1 MAKNLVIVES
11 PAKAKTIENFL
22 GKDFTVKSS
31 FGHVRDLVK
40 KGMAVDTDKGFAPV
54 YEISPDK
61 EKVIAELKKL
71 AKAADIVWLA
81 TDEDREGEAISWHL
95 SEALNLD
102 EKKTRR
108 IVFHE
113 ITKPAILKAID
124 SPRKIDKHLVDAQQA
139 RRILDRLVGF
149 ELSPILWKKVKPSL
163 SAGRVQSVTVRLIV
177 EREREIMSFKSTS
190 SYKVSAIFTSGG
202 QKFKAELRSNFRN
215 IEDARAF
222 LQACSKSTF
231 TVTSLET
238 KPGRKSPA
246 APFTTSTLQQD
257 ASRKLGFSPK
267 RTMVVAQRLYESG
280 KITYMRTDSVN
291 LSEIALEK
299 TKEVVTKMFGAKY
312 VNIRHYKTKS
322 KGAQEAHEAIR
333 PTYLEQNAVDGERDE
348 QRLYDLIWK
357 RTVASQMAEAELEKT
372 TAVISV
378 SGASETFVAQGEVIK
393 FDGFLAVY
401 MESSDDD
408 DANEGGDND
417 EAMLPVLKT
426 GQKLD
431 SHSITATQRFTH
443 HPPRYTEAALVKKL
457 EELGIGR
464 PSTYA
469 PTISTVQDR
478 GYVVKEEREG
488 KQRTYDVLT
497 LAGGKINEEKRTEIT
512 GAEKNKLFPSD
523 IGMVVTDFL
532 QEHFPKIMDYHFTA
546 SVEEEF
552 DEIAEGKVNWKK
564 MLESFYRPFHS
575 DVEKTEETS
584 ERASGEREL
593 GVDPV
598 TGKRVFVR
606 IGRFG
611 PLVQIGDSED
621 PDKKFASLRKDMRL
635 ETITFEDAMEL
646 FKLPKNV
653 GSYKGKELVVGIG
666 RFGPYV
672 KWGEAYV
679 SIPRGEDPMKVELER
694 AIQLV
699 QDKEAADAP
708 IAQYKGVGV
717 TKGKGR
723 FGPFIKYGDLFIN
736 VPRAYDFDNLTQ
748 GNIEELVDK
757 KLEKE
762 ANRYIKQWPEEK
774 IALENGRWGP
784 FIRFGKDMLKLGRT
798 AKGEKLTPE
807 DVADLS
813 LEEVRKMI
821 EEQKPGAFDKK
832 GAKKGAAKKGAKAPA
847 KASVRSKQTR
857 SVGAKA
863 IAKRAFPA
871 KRKPPS
877 VGTRTV
883 VRKGAS
889 KKAKAAKKKR

>member
-11 PAKAKTIENFL
+11 PAKAKTIETFL

-40 KGMAVDTDKGFAPV
+40 KGMAVDTDKGFTPV
-54 YEISPDK
+54 YEVSPDK
-61 EKVIAELKKL
+61 ERVIAELKKL

-113 ITKPAILKAID
+113 ITKPAILKAIE

-177 EREREIMSFKSTS
+177 EREREIAGFKSVS
-190 SYKVSAIFTSGG
+190 SYKVSAVFNTGG
-202 QKFKAELRSNFRN
+202 QNFKAELRANFKT
-215 IEDARAF
+215 IEEARKF
-222 LQACSKSTF
+222 LQACAKSTF
-231 TVTSLET
+231 SVASLET
-238 KPGRKSPA
+238 KPARKSPS
-246 APFTTSTLQQD
+246 APFTTSTLQQE

-291 LSEIALEK
+291 LSEVALEK
-299 TKEVVTKMFGAKY
+299 AKEVVTKMYGGKY
-312 VNIRHYKTKS
+312 VHIRHYKTKS

-333 PTYLEQNAVDGERDE
+333 PTYLEQNSVDGERDE

-378 SGASETFVAQGEVIK
+378 SAATETFVAQGEVIK

-401 MESSDDD
+401 MESSDEEESAEDD
-408 DANEGGDND
+408 GKEKTDAVLP
-417 EAMLPVLKT
+417 AMKT
-426 GQKLD
+426 GQALNAV
-431 SHSITATQRFTH
+431 SVTAVQRFSH

-488 KQRTYDVLT
+488 KPRNYDVLT
-497 LAGGKINEEKRTEIT
+497 LAGGKINEQVRTENT

-532 QEHFPKIMDYHFTA
+532 QQHFPKIMDYHFTA

-575 DVEKTEETS
+575 DVEKTEESS

-621 PDKKFASLRKDMRL
+621 PEKKFASLRKDMRL
-635 ETITFEDAMEL
+635 ESITFEDAMEL

-653 GSYKGKELVVGIG
+653 GSYKDKELVIGIG

-699 QDKEAADAP
+699 KDKEAADAP
-708 IAQYKGVGV
+708 VAHYKGVGV

-748 GNIEELVDK
+748 ANIEELVDK

-762 ANRYIKQWPEEK
+762 ANRFIQQWPEEK

-798 AKGEKLTPE
+798 AKGEKYTPA
-807 DVADLS
+807 DVAELS
-813 LEEVRKMI
+813 LEEVKKMI

-832 GAKKGAAKKGAKAPA
+832 GAKKGA
-847 KASVRSKQTR
+847 
-857 SVGAKA
+857 
-863 IAKRAFPA
+863 
-871 KRKPPS
+871 
-877 VGTRTV
+877 
-883 VRKGAS
+883 
-889 KKAKAAKKKR
+889 KKAKAAPAKKAPVKKAAAKKSFPAKAKAPSPGTKNVIRKGAAKKAAKKRSK

>member
-11 PAKAKTIENFL
+11 PAKAKTIETFL

-40 KGMAVDTDKGFAPV
+40 KGMAVDTDKGFTPV

-95 SEALNLD
+95 AEALKLED
-102 EKKTRR
+102 KKTRR

-177 EREREIMSFKSTS
+177 EREREIDAFKPTF
-190 SYKVSAIFTSGG
+190 SYKVSGIFVSGN
-202 QKFKAELRSNFRN
+202 QKFKAELRSSFKT
-215 IEDARAF
+215 IEEARSF
-222 LQACSKSTF
+222 LQACAKSTF
-231 TVTSLET
+231 TVNSLET
-238 KPGRKSPA
+238 KPARKSPS
-246 APFTTSTLQQD
+246 APFTTSTLQQE

-267 RTMVVAQRLYESG
+267 RTMVVAQRLYENG

-291 LSEIALEK
+291 LSELALGK
-299 TKEVVTKMFGAKY
+299 AKEVVTKNYGDKY
-312 VNIRHYKTKS
+312 VHTRQYKTKN

-333 PTYLEQNAVDGERDE
+333 PTYLERNMVEGERDE

-357 RTVASQMAEAELEKT
+357 RTIASQMAEAELEKT

-401 MESSDDD
+401 MESSDDEEAKD
-408 DANEGGDND
+408 DAENSD
-417 EAMLPVLKT
+417 AMLPALKT
-426 GQKLD
+426 GQVLN
-431 SHSITATQRFTH
+431 SHAITATQRFTH
-443 HPPRYTEAALVKKL
+443 HPARYTEAALVKKL

-478 GYVVKEEREG
+478 GYVVKEDREG
-488 KQRTYDVLT
+488 KQRSYDVLT
-497 LAGGKINEEKRTEIT
+497 LAGGKINEEKRTENT
-512 GAEKNKLFPSD
+512 GAEKNKLFPTD
-523 IGMVVTDFL
+523 IGSVVTDFL
-532 QEHFPKIMDYHFTA
+532 NQYFPKIMDYHFTA
-546 SVEEEF
+546 TVEEEF
-552 DEIAEGKVNWKK
+552 DEIAEGKIDWRK
-564 MLESFYRPFHS
+564 MLEQFYRPFHK

-584 ERASGEREL
+584 ERASGERLL
-593 GVDPV
+593 GKDPV
-598 TGKRVFVR
+598 TKKNVYVR

-611 PLVQIGDSED
+611 PLVQIGESDD
-621 PDKKFASLRKDMRL
+621 PEKKFASLRKDMRL
-635 ETITFEDAMEL
+635 ETITFEDAIEL

-653 GSYKGKELVVGIG
+653 GSYKGKDLVIGIG

-672 KWGEAYV
+672 KWGDAYV
-679 SIPRGEDPMKVELER
+679 SIPRGEDPMKVEEAR
-694 AIQLV
+694 AIELV
-699 QDKEAADAP
+699 QLKEAADAP
-708 IAQYKGVGV
+708 ITTYKGVGV

-748 GNIEELVDK
+748 ANIEELVDK

-798 AKGEKLTPE
+798 KKGDKLTPE
-807 DVADLS
+807 QIAELT
-813 LEEVRKMI
+813 LEEVKAMI
-821 EEQKPGAFDKK
+821 EDQKPGAFDKK
-832 GAKKGAAKKGAKAPA
+832 GAKKGAAKKATPKAPA
-847 KASVRSKQTR
+847 KAAATKPVRR
-857 SVGAKA
+857 SGNAVL
-863 IAKRAFPA
+863 
-871 KRKPPS
+871 
-877 VGTRTV
+877 
-883 VRKGAS
+883 
-889 KKAKAAKKKR
+889 KKAKAPNLQVKKVVKKGAKKKKR

>member
-40 KGMAVDTDKGFAPV
+40 KGMAVDTDNGFAPV
-54 YEISPDK
+54 YEVSPDK
-61 EKVIAELKKL
+61 ERVITELKKL
-71 AKAADIVWLA
+71 AKAADVVWLA

-177 EREREIMSFKSTS
+177 EREREISAFTSAS
-190 SYKVSAIFTSGG
+190 SYKVSAIFNSGG
-202 QKFKAELRSNFRN
+202 QNFKAELRSNFKT
-215 IEDARAF
+215 IEEARKF
-222 LQACSKSTF
+222 LEACQKSTF

-238 KPGRKSPA
+238 KPARKSPS

-291 LSEIALEK
+291 LSELALDK
-299 TKEVVTKMFGAKY
+299 AKEVVTKMYGAKY
-312 VNIRHYKTKS
+312 VHIRHYKTKS

-333 PTYLEQNAVDGERDE
+333 PTYIEKNLVDGERDE

-372 TAVISV
+372 TAVIAV
-378 SGASETFVAQGEVIK
+378 SGASENFVAQGEVIK

-401 MESSDDD
+401 MESQDEEEE
-408 DANEGGDND
+408 DAEDGKEKKD
-417 EAMLPVLKT
+417 AMLPALKT
-426 GQKLD
+426 GQSLNAV
-431 SHSITATQRFTH
+431 SITAMQRFTH
-443 HPPRYTEAALVKKL
+443 HPARYTEAALVKKL

-488 KQRTYDVLT
+488 KPRIYDVLT
-497 LAGGKINEEKRTEIT
+497 LTAGKINEEKRTENT

-532 QEHFPKIMDYHFTA
+532 QQHFPKIMDYHFTA

-552 DEIAEGKVNWKK
+552 DDIAEGKVDWKK
-564 MLESFYRPFHS
+564 MLESFYRPFHK

-593 GVDPV
+593 GIDPV

-611 PLVQIGDSED
+611 PLVQIGESDDE
-621 PDKKFASLRKDMRL
+621 DKKFASLRKDMRL

-646 FKLPKNV
+646 FKLPRTV
-653 GSYKGKELVVGIG
+653 GNYREKEMIIGIG

-672 KWGEAYV
+672 KWGEQYI
-679 SIPRGEDPMKVELER
+679 SIPRGEDPMKVTSER
-694 AIQLV
+694 AIELV
-699 QDKEAADAP
+699 QQKEAADAP
-708 IAQYKGVGV
+708 IAQYKGLPV

-723 FGPFIKYGDLFIN
+723 FGPFIKYNELFIN
-736 VPRAYDFDNLTQ
+736 IPKAYDYDNLSDKD
-748 GNIEELVDK
+748 IAELIDK

-762 ANRYIKQWPEEK
+762 SNRYIRQWPEEK

-784 FIRFGKDMLKLGRT
+784 FIRFGKNMLKIGRT
-798 AKGEKLTPE
+798 AKGEKFTPE
-807 DVADLS
+807 EVADLTIDQ
-813 LEEVRKMI
+813 VKKMI
-821 EEQKPGAFDKK
+821 EDQVPGAFDKK
-832 GAKKGAAKKGAKAPA
+832 GAKGAAKKGAAKKGTAKKGSVAKKAPA
-847 KASVRSKQTR
+847 RSSGLT
-857 SVGAKA
+857 AKA
-863 IAKRAFPA
+863 AAKKAVPA
-871 KRKPPS
+871 K
-877 VGTRTV
+877 
-883 VRKGAS
+883 
-889 KKAKAAKKKR
+889 KAAKKAAKKKKK

>member
-40 KGMAVDTDKGFAPV
+40 KGMAVDTDKGFTPV
-54 YEISPDK
+54 YEVSPDK
-61 EKVIAELKKL
+61 ERVIAELKKL
-71 AKAADIVWLA
+71 AKAADVVWLA

-124 SPRKIDKHLVDAQQA
+124 SPRKIDKNLVDAQQA

-177 EREREIMSFKSTS
+177 EREREIGAFRSTS
-190 SYKVSAIFTSGG
+190 SYKVSAIFNSGG
-202 QKFKAELRSNFRN
+202 QNFKAELKSSFKT
-215 IEDARAF
+215 IEEARKF
-222 LQACSKSTF
+222 LEACLKSTF
-231 TVTSLET
+231 TVNSLET
-238 KPGRKSPA
+238 KPSRKSPS
-246 APFTTSTLQQD
+246 APFTTSTLQQE

-299 TKEVVTKMFGAKY
+299 AKEVVTKMYGAKY

-333 PTYLEQNAVDGERDE
+333 PTYLEKNSVDGERDE

-372 TAVISV
+372 TAVIV
-378 SGASETFVAQGEVIK
+378 ISGASETFVAQGEVIK

-401 MESSDDD
+401 MESQDEEEEE
-408 DANEGGDND
+408 DAEDGKEKKD
-417 EAMLPVLKT
+417 AMLPALKT
-426 GQKLD
+426 GQTLNAV
-431 SHSITATQRFTH
+431 SITAMQRFTH
-443 HPPRYTEAALVKKL
+443 HPARYTEAALVKKL

-488 KQRTYDVLT
+488 KPRNYDVLT
-497 LAGGKINEEKRTEIT
+497 LAGGKINEEKRTENT

-532 QEHFPKIMDYHFTA
+532 QQHFPKIMDYHFTA

-564 MLESFYRPFHS
+564 MLESFYRPFHK
-575 DVEKTEETS
+575 DVERTEETS

-593 GVDPV
+593 GIDPV
-598 TGKRVFVR
+598 SGKRVFVR

-635 ETITFEDAMEL
+635 ESITFEDAMEL
-646 FKLPKNV
+646 FKLPRTV
-653 GSYKGKELVVGIG
+653 GNYQEKEMIIGIG

-672 KWGEAYV
+672 KWGEQYI
-679 SIPRGEDPMKVELER
+679 SIPRGEDPLKVTSER

-699 QDKEAADAP
+699 QEKELADAP
-708 IAQYKGVGV
+708 FAQHKGLPV

-723 FGPFIKYGDLFIN
+723 FGPFLKYNGVFIN
-736 VPRAYDFDNLTQ
+736 VPRAYDFDNLSQ
-748 GNIEELVDK
+748 ENIAELIDK

-762 ANRYIKQWPEEK
+762 ANRYIQQWPEEK

-784 FIRFGKDMLKLGRT
+784 FIRFGKNMLKIGRT
-798 AKGEKLTPE
+798 AKGEKYTPE
-807 DVADLS
+807 EVGEFTI
-813 LEEVRKMI
+813 EEVKKMI
-821 EEQKPGAFDKK
+821 EDQVPGAFNKK
-832 GAKKGAAKKGAKAPA
+832 GAKGAAKKTTGAAKKTTTKVGAAVTTVKRAAAKKKAPV
-847 KASVRSKQTR
+847 KA
-857 SVGAKA
+857 
-863 IAKRAFPA
+863 
-871 KRKPPS
+871 
-877 VGTRTV
+877 RTV
-883 VRKGAS
+883 NLAVKKIVRKGA
-889 KKAKAAKKKR
+889 KRKKR